1 LVPVY
6 VFQTISVR
14 CINWHQLTNYSY

>member
-6 VFQTISVR
+6 VSQTISVR
-14 CINWHQLTNYSY
+14 CINWHQLINYSY